1 MNRRIIRAGVGTAL
15 LAFAVAACGGA
26 GHGGSG
32 TSGSSGASRSTPQAT
47 AGTPAANGVGQM
59 RADQAARAALAAL
72 TSVRSV
78 RVTGTF
84 PANGRSE
91 RFDLRFAGR
100 TAANGSFTLNGAAI
114 QMITC
119 DGAMYLKAGQDG
131 WAAMGNPAGTTGMM
145 AGRWFKVSSAQAPGT
160 TPLSLAFFT
169 AELAAHATMAGAA
182 VTAGTLAG
190 HQVAVI
196 AYPDGSK
203 LYVAATGRPYPL
215 RFDVT
220 GGTGGRRDFSD
231 YEAALHI
238 VAPGGATDI
247 SRG

>member
-1 MNRRIIRAGVGTAL
+1 
-15 LAFAVAACGGA
+15 
-26 GHGGSG
+26 
-32 TSGSSGASRSTPQAT
+32 
-47 AGTPAANGVGQM
+47 M

-84 PANGRSE
+84 PANGRTE
-91 RFDLRFAGR
+91 RFDLRFAGM
-100 TAANGSFTLNGAAI
+100 TAANGSFTVNGAAI

-119 DGAMYLKAGQDG
+119 NGALYLKAGQDG
-131 WAAMGNPAGTTGMM
+131 WAAMGNPAGTAGMM
-145 AGRWFKVSSAQAPGT
+145 TGQWFKVSSAQAPGT

-169 AELAAHATMAGAA
+169 AELRAHAAMAGAA

-190 HQVAVI
+190 RQVAII

-220 GGTGGRRDFSD
+220 GDTGGRRDFSG
-231 YEAALHI
+231 YGAALRI

-247 SRG
+247 SHG